1 MNRNWQSTVDALAD
15 RTEQAARAS
24 ARVSQAKG
32 DLARI
37 RPAHLAELSESDPGA
52 YRRQAEIHVHSNAFA
67 QAQGALLGAVALSKA
82 HDAALLKA
90 SGMLLRRRADGRPAP
105 RRLPQPRVLPGGA
118 TPKWW
123 IDSVNNSAAGIWR
136 VIPLPG
142 PESMLGPR
150 DDLLVQ
156 DVAQQARRLQ
166 ASLTGHRAR
175 GSYYEAY
182 ESDPTAA
189 DGQGTRP
196 VPAIP
201 GLGQRASRRVNLV
214 FSQSMRVPSEK
225 LDEFRQAGNDAFA
238 VWERARAYGDAVLAL
253 LRSVG

>member
-1 MNRNWQSTVDALAD
+1 MNRSWQSTVDALAD
-15 RTEQAARAS
+15 RAEQAARSS
-24 ARVSQAKG
+24 ARVSEAK
-32 DLARI
+32 DELVRI
-37 RPAHLAELSESDPGA
+37 RPAHLAELSESDPAA
-52 YRRQAEIHVHSNAFA
+52 YRRQVEIHVRSGGFA
-67 QAQGALLGAVALSKA
+67 QAQRALLGAVALSKA

-90 SGMLLRRRADGRPAP
+90 AGLVLRRRADGRPAP
-105 RRLPQPRVLPGGA
+105 RRLPSPRVLPGEA

-136 VIPLPG
+136 VIPEPG
-142 PESMLGPR
+142 PESMLGAR

-182 ESDPTAA
+182 EPDPAAA
-189 DGQGTRP
+189 DGHGIRP
-196 VPAIP
+196 VPALP
-201 GLGQRASRRVNLV
+201 GLGERVSRQVNLMR
-214 FSQSMRVPSEK
+214 SQSMRVPASR
-225 LDEFRQAGNDAFA
+225 LDEFRQAGHDAFA
-238 VWERARAYGDAVLAL
+238 VWERARGYGDAVVAL